1 MNGTVPGATK
11 RMALSPDLVP
21 VGVAIV
27 GLEASPSGVDPTG
40 SALHAAM
47 ITAFVDAD
55 DQLGNAKLGAARV
68 SRQSEFLGGRWCAR
82 ECLREHAPEA
92 ADTPI
97 GVGPHRE
104 PLWPDGIVG
113 SIAHASP
120 YVLAATAFRG
130 TAQSIGLDVA
140 PWLDDGATDRI
151 GANIAMPGELNSLIN
166 SNGWSMARRL
176 TLVFSAK
183 KSIYKALY
191 PLVQCPFG
199 LDHARLSRIV
209 PDGATSGRFE
219 AHLTMALKNLPSQMP
234 LVGRYQC
241 RQDAIITTL
250 VCLSRGVRAF
260 HCTTAATAVA
270 PWVIRSVSHGR
281 GDDQT
286 HAHTTSNKKGPVC
299 PRNRKSLSMTRV
311 PITVRSN
318 RCGSSMAICVTWRW
332 WAHEHLASTYLSHH
346 ACRDAGASCNRRP
359 GPPRVRL
366 R

>member
-1 MNGTVPGATK
+1 MS
-11 RMALSPDLVP
+11 LSPDLVP

-27 GLEASPSGVDPTG
+27 GLEASPLGADPTG

-47 ITAFVDAD
+47 IAASVDAD

-82 ECLREHAPEA
+82 ECLREHAPET
-92 ADTPI
+92 ADAPI
-97 GVGPHRE
+97 GVGAHRE

-113 SIAHASP
+113 SIAHTSP

-140 PWLDDGATDRI
+140 LWLDDGATDRI
-151 GANIAMPGELNSLIN
+151 GASIAMPGELNSLID

-183 KSIYKALY
+183 ELIYKALY

-199 LDHARLSRIV
+199 FEHARLSRIV

-234 LVGRYQC
+234 LVGRYEC

-250 VCLSRGVRAF
+250 VCLSRDVRAV
-260 HCTTAATAVA
+260 HRPMAATAVA
-270 PWVIRSVSHGR
+270 PWVVRSVSHER
-281 GDDQT
+281 GDDQP
-286 HAHTTSNKKGPVC
+286 HAHTTRTRAKRTGP
-299 PRNRKSLSMTRV
+299 PTQQRASMDDTSTHHGAKQSR
-311 PITVRSN
+311 RDLDGN
-318 RCGSSMAICVTWRW
+318 LR
-332 WAHEHLASTYLSHH
+332 HLALVGS
-346 ACRDAGASCNRRP
+346 
-359 GPPRVRL
+359 
-366 R
+366 